1 MAGIY
6 LHIPFCKQRCTY
18 CDFHFSTNF
27 EKYRGKLIF
36 AMSNELFLRKK
47 EVLEEIDSIYFGGGT
62 PSLLHKNE
70 FTLLL
75 DTIFT
80 NFTVNPEAEIT
91 IEVNPD
97 DCSETKLKDWS
108 DLGVNRLSIG
118 LQSFKEGDLN
128 WMNRSHNA
136 KQGLDAVKNAR
147 IAGFQNVSIDLMYG
161 LPNLSK
167 EEWLLN
173 LSNAIELNPTHI
185 SAYCLTIEPKT
196 IIHNWVLKD
205 KFIPLNEE
213 YQNEQ
218 FLDMLYFLS
227 KEGYE
232 QYEISNFAKGGVYA
246 KHNTAYWEGK
256 PYLGVGPSAHSY
268 DKKSRRWNVSNNNTY
283 WKNVG
288 LNETWY
294 QEEVLSSEDK
304 WNELFL
310 TGLRTK
316 WGVLKEKTNEFGGL
330 KEEENK
336 LIFNYIKDGLI
347 IEMEA
352 AWLLSTKGKMQADGI
367 ASSLFRLNKKI
378 NN

>member
-1 MAGIY
+1 M
-6 LHIPFCKQRCTY
+6 CK
-18 CDFHFSTNF
+18 
-27 EKYRGKLIF
+27 
-36 AMSNELFLRKK
+36 ELVLRNK
-47 EVLEEIDSIYFGGGT
+47 EVSEEVDTIYFGGGT
-62 PSLLHKNE
+62 PSLLQKNE

-80 NFTVNPEAEIT
+80 NFIVNPHAEIT

-97 DCSETKLKDWS
+97 DCSETKLNDWFS
-108 DLGVNRLSIG
+108 LGINRLSIG

-136 KQGLDAVKNAR
+136 KQGIDAVQNAR
-147 IAGFQNVSIDLMYG
+147 SAGFENISIDLMYG

-167 EEWLLN
+167 EEWLIN
-173 LSNAIELNPTHI
+173 LKSAVALKPTHI

-196 IIHNWVLKD
+196 AVHSWVLNE
-205 KFIPLNEE
+205 KFIPLNED

-218 FLDMLYFLS
+218 FLDMIQGLS

-232 QYEISNFAKGGVYA
+232 QYEISNFAKEGVYA

-268 DKKSRRWNVSNNNTY
+268 TKRSRRWNVSNNTLY

-288 LNETWY
+288 LNDSWY
-294 QEEVLSSEDK
+294 QEEVLSEEDK

-316 WGVLKEKTNEFGGL
+316 WGVIKEKIEEFGGL
-330 KEEENK
+330 KKDEKE
-336 LIFNYIKDGLI
+336 LISNYIQVGLI
-347 IEMEA
+347 TETDM
-352 AWLLSTKGKMQADGI
+352 AWVLSLKGKVQADGI
-367 ASSLFRLNKKI
+367 ASSLFRLNKK
-378 NN
+378 N

>member
-1 MAGIY
+1 M
-6 LHIPFCKQRCTY
+6 CK
-18 CDFHFSTNF
+18 
-27 EKYRGKLIF
+27 
-36 AMSNELFLRKK
+36 ELVLRNK
-47 EVLEEIDSIYFGGGT
+47 EVSEEVDTIYFGGGT
-62 PSLLHKNE
+62 PSLLQKKE

-80 NFTVNPEAEIT
+80 NFIVNPHAEIT

-97 DCSETKLKDWS
+97 DCSETKLKDWF
-108 DLGVNRLSIG
+108 DLGINRLSIG
-118 LQSFKEGDLN
+118 LQSFKGGDLN

-136 KQGLDAVKNAR
+136 KQGIDAVKNAR
-147 IAGFQNVSIDLMYG
+147 SAGFENISIDLMYG

-173 LSNAIELNPTHI
+173 LTNAIELNPTHI

-196 IIHNWVLKD
+196 AVHSWVLNE
-205 KFIPLNEE
+205 KFIPLNED

-218 FLDMLYFLS
+218 FLDMIDFLS
-227 KEGYE
+227 QEGYE
-232 QYEISNFAKGGVYA
+232 QYEISNFAKEGVYA

-256 PYLGVGPSAHSY
+256 PYIGVGPSAHSY

-288 LNETWY
+288 LNDTWY
-294 QEEVLSSEDK
+294 QEEVLSEEDK

-316 WGVLKEKTNEFGGL
+316 WGVLKEKTIEFSGL

-347 IEMEA
+347 IETDTS
-352 AWLLSTKGKMQADGI
+352 WLLSTKGKMQADGI
-367 ASSLFRLNKKI
+367 ASSLFRLNKK
-378 NN
+378 N

>member
-1 MAGIY
+1 M
-6 LHIPFCKQRCTY
+6 CK
-18 CDFHFSTNF
+18 
-27 EKYRGKLIF
+27 
-36 AMSNELFLRKK
+36 ELVLRNK
-47 EVLEEIDSIYFGGGT
+47 EVSEEVDTIYFGGGT
-62 PSLLHKNE
+62 PSLLQKNE
-70 FTLLL
+70 FTLLF

-80 NFTVNPEAEIT
+80 NFIVNPQAEIT

-97 DCSETKLKDWS
+97 DCSETKLKDWI
-108 DLGVNRLSIG
+108 DLGINRLSIG
-118 LQSFKEGDLN
+118 LQSFKEGDLD

-136 KQGLDAVKNAR
+136 KQGIDAVENAR
-147 IAGFQNVSIDLMYG
+147 NAGFENISIDLMYG

-173 LSNAIELNPTHI
+173 LKNAIELKPTHI

-196 IIHNWVLKD
+196 TIHNWVLKD
-205 KFIPLNEE
+205 KFIPLNED

-218 FLDMLYFLS
+218 FLDMIDFLS
-227 KEGYE
+227 QEGYE
-232 QYEISNFAKGGVYA
+232 QYEISNFAKEGVYA

-288 LNETWY
+288 LNDTWY
-294 QEEVLSSEDK
+294 QEEVLSEEDR

-316 WGVLKEKTNEFGGL
+316 WGVLKEKTIEFGGL

-347 IEMEA
+347 IETDTS
-352 AWLLSTKGKMQADGI
+352 WLLSTKGKMQADGI
-367 ASSLFRLNKKI
+367 ASSLFRLNKK
-378 NN
+378 N

>member
-27 EKYRGKLIF
+27 EKYRNDLILS
-36 AMSNELFLRKK
+36 MCKELVLRNK
-47 EVLEEIDSIYFGGGT
+47 EVSEEVDTIYFGGGT
-62 PSLLHKNE
+62 PSLLQKKE
-70 FTLLL
+70 FKLLL
-75 DTIFT
+75 DIIFT
-80 NFTVNPEAEIT
+80 NFIVNPEAEIT

-97 DCSETKLKDWS
+97 DCSETKLKDWI
-108 DLGVNRLSIG
+108 DLGINRLSIG

-128 WMNRSHNA
+128 WMNRSHNSR
-136 KQGLDAVKNAR
+136 QGIDAVKNAR
-147 IAGFQNVSIDLMYG
+147 SAGFENISIDLMYG

-173 LSNAIELNPTHI
+173 LTNAIELNPTHI

-196 IIHNWVLKD
+196 AVHSWVLNE
-205 KFIPLNEE
+205 KFIPLNED

-218 FLDMLYFLS
+218 FLDMIDFLS
-227 KEGYE
+227 QEGYE
-232 QYEISNFAKGGVYA
+232 QYEISNFAKEGVYA

-288 LNETWY
+288 LNDTWY
-294 QEEVLSSEDK
+294 QEEVLSEEDR

-316 WGVLKEKTNEFGGL
+316 WGVLKEKTIEFGGL

-347 IEMEA
+347 IETNTS
-352 AWLLSTKGKMQADGI
+352 WLLSTKGKMQADGI
-367 ASSLFRLNKKI
+367 ASSFFRLNIK
-378 NN
+378 N

>member
-27 EKYRGKLIF
+27 EKYRNDLILS
-36 AMSNELFLRKK
+36 MCKELVLRNK
-47 EVLEEIDSIYFGGGT
+47 EVSEEVDTIYFGGGT
-62 PSLLHKNE
+62 PSLLQKKE

-75 DTIFT
+75 DIIFT
-80 NFTVNPEAEIT
+80 NFIVNPEAEIT

-97 DCSETKLKDWS
+97 DCSETKLKDWV
-108 DLGVNRLSIG
+108 DLGINRLSIG
-118 LQSFKEGDLN
+118 LQSFKEGDLD
-128 WMNRSHNA
+128 WMNRSHNSR
-136 KQGLDAVKNAR
+136 QGIDAVKNAR
-147 IAGFQNVSIDLMYG
+147 SAGFENISIDLMYG

-173 LSNAIELNPTHI
+173 LTNAIELKPTHI

-196 IIHNWVLKD
+196 AVHSWVLNE
-205 KFIPLNEE
+205 KFIPLNED

-218 FLDMLYFLS
+218 FLDMIDFLS
-227 KEGYE
+227 QEGYE
-232 QYEISNFAKGGVYA
+232 QYEISNFAKEGVYA

-288 LNETWY
+288 LNDTWY
-294 QEEVLSSEDK
+294 QEEVLSEEDR

-316 WGVLKEKTNEFGGL
+316 WGVLKEKTIEFGGL

-347 IEMEA
+347 IETNTS
-352 AWLLSTKGKMQADGI
+352 WLLSTKGKMQADGI
-367 ASSLFRLNKKI
+367 ASSLFRLNKK
-378 NN
+378 N

>member
-1 MAGIY
+1 MTGIY

-27 EKYRGKLIF
+27 EKYREKLIL

-97 DCSETKLKDWS
+97 DCTETKLKDWS
-108 DLGVNRLSIG
+108 DLGINRLSIG

-256 PYLGVGPSAHSY
+256 YYLGVGPSAHSY

-347 IEMEA
+347 IEMES

>member
-1 MAGIY
+1 M
-6 LHIPFCKQRCTY
+6 CK
-18 CDFHFSTNF
+18 
-27 EKYRGKLIF
+27 
-36 AMSNELFLRKK
+36 ELVLRNK
-47 EVLEEIDSIYFGGGT
+47 EVSEEVDTIYFGGGT
-62 PSLLHKNE
+62 PSLLQKKE
-70 FTLLL
+70 FKLLL
-75 DTIFT
+75 DIIFT
-80 NFTVNPEAEIT
+80 NFIVNPQAEIT

-97 DCSETKLKDWS
+97 DCSETKLKDWI
-108 DLGVNRLSIG
+108 DLGINRLSIG
-118 LQSFKEGDLN
+118 LQSFKEGDLD

-136 KQGLDAVKNAR
+136 KQGIDAVENAR
-147 IAGFQNVSIDLMYG
+147 NAGFENISIDLMYG

-173 LSNAIELNPTHI
+173 LKNAIELKPTHI

-196 IIHNWVLKD
+196 TIHNWVLKD
-205 KFIPLNEE
+205 KFIPLNED

-218 FLDMLYFLS
+218 FLDMIDFLS
-227 KEGYE
+227 QEGYE
-232 QYEISNFAKGGVYA
+232 QYEISNFAKEGVYA

-268 DKKSRRWNVSNNNTY
+268 DKKRRRWNVSNNNTY

-288 LNETWY
+288 LNDTWY
-294 QEEVLSSEDK
+294 QEEVLSEEDR

-316 WGVLKEKTNEFGGL
+316 WGVLKEKTIEFGGL

-347 IEMEA
+347 IETDTS
-352 AWLLSTKGKMQADGI
+352 WLLSTKGKMQADGI
-367 ASSLFRLNKKI
+367 ASSLFRLNKK
-378 NN
+378 N

>member
-1 MAGIY
+1 M
-6 LHIPFCKQRCTY
+6 CK
-18 CDFHFSTNF
+18 
-27 EKYRGKLIF
+27 
-36 AMSNELFLRKK
+36 ELVLRNK
-47 EVLEEIDSIYFGGGT
+47 EVSEEVDTIYFGGGT
-62 PSLLHKNE
+62 PSLLQKKE

-97 DCSETKLKDWS
+97 DCSKTKLNDWIN
-108 DLGVNRLSIG
+108 LGINRLSIG

-136 KQGLDAVKNAR
+136 KQGIEAVQNAR
-147 IAGFQNVSIDLMYG
+147 SAGFENISIDLMYG

-173 LSNAIELNPTHI
+173 LKSAVALKPTHI

-196 IIHNWVLKD
+196 AVHSWVLNE
-205 KFIPLNEE
+205 KFIPLNED

-218 FLDMLYFLS
+218 FLDMIDFLS
-227 KEGYE
+227 QEGYE
-232 QYEISNFAKGGVYA
+232 QYEISNFAKEGVYA

-256 PYLGVGPSAHSY
+256 LYLGVGPSAHSY

-288 LNETWY
+288 LNDTWY
-294 QEEVLSSEDK
+294 QEEVLSEEDR

-316 WGVLKEKTNEFGGL
+316 WGVLKEKTIEFGGL

-336 LIFNYIKDGLI
+336 LIFNYIKDNLI
-347 IEMEA
+347 IETDTS
-352 AWLLSTKGKMQADGI
+352 WLLSTKGKIQADGI
-367 ASSLFRLNKKI
+367 ASSLFRLNIK
-378 NN
+378 N

>member
-27 EKYRGKLIF
+27 EKYRNDLILS
-36 AMSNELFLRKK
+36 MCKELVLRNK
-47 EVLEEIDSIYFGGGT
+47 EVSEEVDTIYFGGGT
-62 PSLLHKNE
+62 PSLLQKNE

-75 DTIFT
+75 NTIFR
-80 NFTVNPEAEIT
+80 NFVVNPLAEIT

-97 DCSETKLKDWS
+97 DCSKTKLNDWIN
-108 DLGVNRLSIG
+108 LGINRLSIG

-136 KQGLDAVKNAR
+136 KQGIEAVQNAR
-147 IAGFQNVSIDLMYG
+147 SVGFENISIDLMYG

-167 EEWLLN
+167 EEWLIN
-173 LSNAIELNPTHI
+173 LKSAIALKPTHI

-196 IIHNWVLKD
+196 AVHSWVLNE
-205 KFIPLNEE
+205 KFIPLNED

-218 FLDMLYFLS
+218 FIDMIQGLS
-227 KEGYE
+227 QEGYE
-232 QYEISNFAKGGVYA
+232 QYEISNFAKKGDYA

-268 DKKSRRWNVSNNNTY
+268 TKRSRRWNVSNNTLY

-288 LNETWY
+288 LNDSWF
-294 QEEVLSSEDK
+294 QEEFLSEEDK

-316 WGVLKEKTNEFGGL
+316 WGVAKEKVLEFGGL
-330 KEEENK
+330 EKEEEE
-336 LIFNYIKDGLI
+336 LISTHIKVGLI
-347 IEMEA
+347 TETDTS
-352 AWLLSTKGKMQADGI
+352 WVLSLKGKMQADGI
-367 ASSLFRLNKKI
+367 ACSLFRLNKK
-378 NN
+378 N

>member
-1 MAGIY
+1 M
-6 LHIPFCKQRCTY
+6 CK
-18 CDFHFSTNF
+18 
-27 EKYRGKLIF
+27 
-36 AMSNELFLRKK
+36 ELVLRNK
-47 EVLEEIDSIYFGGGT
+47 EVSEEVDTIYFGGGT
-62 PSLLHKNE
+62 PSLLQKHE

-80 NFTVNPEAEIT
+80 NFTVNPLAEIT

-97 DCSETKLKDWS
+97 DCSKTKLNDWIN
-108 DLGVNRLSIG
+108 LGINRLSIG

-136 KQGLDAVKNAR
+136 KQGIEAVQNAR
-147 IAGFQNVSIDLMYG
+147 SAGFENISIDLMYG

-167 EEWLLN
+167 KEWLIN
-173 LSNAIELNPTHI
+173 LKSAVALKPTHI

-196 IIHNWVLKD
+196 AVHSWVLNV
-205 KFIPLNEE
+205 KFIPLNED

-218 FLDMLYFLS
+218 FLDIIDFLS
-227 KEGYE
+227 QEGYE
-232 QYEISNFAKGGVYA
+232 QYEISNFAKEGVYA

-268 DKKSRRWNVSNNNTY
+268 TKINRRWNVSNNSVY

-288 LNETWY
+288 LNDTWY
-294 QEEVLSSEDK
+294 EEEVLSEEDR

-316 WGVLKEKTNEFGGL
+316 WGVAIEKTLEFGGL

-347 IEMEA
+347 LETES

-367 ASSLFRLNKKI
+367 ASSLFRLNKK
-378 NN
+378 N

>member
-27 EKYRGKLIF
+27 EKYRNDLILS
-36 AMSNELFLRKK
+36 MCKELVLRNK
-47 EVLEEIDSIYFGGGT
+47 EVSEEVDTIYFGGGT
-62 PSLLHKNE
+62 PSLLQKNE
-70 FTLLL
+70 FTLLI

-80 NFTVNPEAEIT
+80 NFIVNPHAEIT

-97 DCSETKLKDWS
+97 DCSETKLKDWI
-108 DLGVNRLSIG
+108 DLGINRLSIG
-118 LQSFKEGDLN
+118 LQSFKEGDLD

-136 KQGLDAVKNAR
+136 KQGIDAVENAR
-147 IAGFQNVSIDLMYG
+147 NAGFENISIDLMYG

-173 LSNAIELNPTHI
+173 LKNAIELKPTHI

-196 IIHNWVLKD
+196 TIHNWVLKD
-205 KFIPLNEE
+205 KFIPLNED

-218 FLDMLYFLS
+218 FLDMIDFLS
-227 KEGYE
+227 QEGYE
-232 QYEISNFAKGGVYA
+232 QYEISNFAKEGVYA

-256 PYLGVGPSAHSY
+256 PYIGVGPSAHSY

-288 LNETWY
+288 LNDTWY
-294 QEEVLSSEDK
+294 QEEVLSEEDR

-316 WGVLKEKTNEFGGL
+316 WGVLKEKTIEFGGL

-347 IEMEA
+347 IETNTS
-352 AWLLSTKGKMQADGI
+352 WLLSTKGKMQADGI
-367 ASSLFRLNKKI
+367 ASSLFRLNKK
-378 NN
+378 N

>member
-1 MAGIY
+1 M
-6 LHIPFCKQRCTY
+6 
-18 CDFHFSTNF
+18 
-27 EKYRGKLIF
+27 
-36 AMSNELFLRKK
+36 
-47 EVLEEIDSIYFGGGT
+47 
-62 PSLLHKNE
+62 
-70 FTLLL
+70 
-75 DTIFT
+75 
-80 NFTVNPEAEIT
+80 
-91 IEVNPD
+91 
-97 DCSETKLKDWS
+97 
-108 DLGVNRLSIG
+108 SIG
-118 LQSFKEGDLN
+118 LQSFKEGDLD

-136 KQGLDAVKNAR
+136 KQGIDAVENAR
-147 IAGFQNVSIDLMYG
+147 NAGFENISIDLMYG

-173 LSNAIELNPTHI
+173 LKNAIELKPTHI

-196 IIHNWVLKD
+196 TIHNWVLKD
-205 KFIPLNEE
+205 KFIPLNED

-218 FLDMLYFLS
+218 FLDMIDFLS
-227 KEGYE
+227 QEGYE
-232 QYEISNFAKGGVYA
+232 QYEISNFAKEGVYA

-288 LNETWY
+288 LNDTWY
-294 QEEVLSSEDK
+294 QEEVLSEEDG

-316 WGVLKEKTNEFGGL
+316 WGVLKEKTIEFGGL

-347 IEMEA
+347 IETDTS
-352 AWLLSTKGKMQADGI
+352 WLLSTKGKMQADGI
-367 ASSLFRLNKKI
+367 ASSLFRLNKK
-378 NN
+378 N

>member
-27 EKYRGKLIF
+27 EKYRNDLILS
-36 AMSNELFLRKK
+36 MCKELILRNK
-47 EVLEEIDSIYFGGGT
+47 EVSEEVDTIYFGGGT
-62 PSLLHKNE
+62 PSLLQKNE
-70 FTLLL
+70 FTLLF

-80 NFTVNPEAEIT
+80 NFIVNPQAEIT

-97 DCSETKLKDWS
+97 DCSETKLKDWI
-108 DLGVNRLSIG
+108 DLGINRLSIG
-118 LQSFKEGDLN
+118 LQSFKEGDLD
-128 WMNRSHNA
+128 WMNRSHNSR
-136 KQGLDAVKNAR
+136 QGIDAVKNAR
-147 IAGFQNVSIDLMYG
+147 SAGFENISIDLMYG

-173 LSNAIELNPTHI
+173 LTNAIELKPTHI

-196 IIHNWVLKD
+196 AVHSWVLNE
-205 KFIPLNEE
+205 KFIPLNED

-218 FLDMLYFLS
+218 FLDMIDFLS
-227 KEGYE
+227 QEGYE
-232 QYEISNFAKGGVYA
+232 QYEISNFAKEGVYA

-288 LNETWY
+288 LNDTWY
-294 QEEVLSSEDK
+294 QEEVLSEEDR

-316 WGVLKEKTNEFGGL
+316 WGVLKEKTIEFGGL

-347 IEMEA
+347 IETNTS
-352 AWLLSTKGKMQADGI
+352 WLLSTKGEMQADGI
-367 ASSLFRLNKKI
+367 ASSLFRLNKK
-378 NN
+378 N

>member
-1 MAGIY
+1 M
-6 LHIPFCKQRCTY
+6 CK
-18 CDFHFSTNF
+18 
-27 EKYRGKLIF
+27 
-36 AMSNELFLRKK
+36 ELDLRNK
-47 EVLEEIDSIYFGGGT
+47 EVSEEVDTIYFGGGT
-62 PSLLHKNE
+62 PSLLQKNE

-80 NFTVNPEAEIT
+80 NFAVNPLAEIT

-97 DCSETKLKDWS
+97 DCSKTKLNDWIS
-108 DLGVNRLSIG
+108 LGINRLSIG

-136 KQGLDAVKNAR
+136 KQGVDAVQNAR
-147 IAGFQNVSIDLMYG
+147 SAGFENISLDLMYG

-167 EEWLLN
+167 EEWLIN
-173 LSNAIELNPTHI
+173 LKSAVALKPTHI

-196 IIHNWVLKD
+196 AVHSWVLNE
-205 KFIPLNEE
+205 KFIPLNED

-218 FLDMLYFLS
+218 FLDMIQSLS
-227 KEGYE
+227 EEGYE

-268 DKKSRRWNVSNNNTY
+268 TKISRRWNVSNNNLY

-288 LNETWY
+288 LNDSWY
-294 QEEVLSSEDK
+294 QEEVLSEEDK

-316 WGVLKEKTNEFGGL
+316 WGVTKEKTEEFGGL
-330 KEEENK
+330 KKDEKE
-336 LIFNYIKDGLI
+336 LISNYIQVGLI
-347 IEMEA
+347 TETDTS
-352 AWLLSTKGKMQADGI
+352 WVLSLKGKMQADGI
-367 ASSLFRLNKKI
+367 ASSLFRLNKK
-378 NN
+378 N

>member
-27 EKYRGKLIF
+27 EKYRNDLILS
-36 AMSNELFLRKK
+36 MCKELVLRNK
-47 EVLEEIDSIYFGGGT
+47 EVSEEVDTIYFGGGT
-62 PSLLHKNE
+62 PSLLQKKE

-97 DCSETKLKDWS
+97 DCSKTKLNDWIN
-108 DLGVNRLSIG
+108 LGINRLSIG

-136 KQGLDAVKNAR
+136 KQGIEAVQNAR
-147 IAGFQNVSIDLMYG
+147 SAGFENISIDLMYG

-173 LSNAIELNPTHI
+173 LKSAVALKPTHI

-196 IIHNWVLKD
+196 AVHSWVLNE
-205 KFIPLNEE
+205 KFIPLNED

-218 FLDMLYFLS
+218 FLDMIDFLS
-227 KEGYE
+227 QEGYE
-232 QYEISNFAKGGVYA
+232 QYEISNFAKEGVYA

-256 PYLGVGPSAHSY
+256 LYLGVGPSAHSY

-288 LNETWY
+288 LNDTWY
-294 QEEVLSSEDK
+294 QEEVLSEEDR

-316 WGVLKEKTNEFGGL
+316 WGVLKEKTIEFGGL

-336 LIFNYIKDGLI
+336 LIFNYIKDNLI
-347 IEMEA
+347 IETDTS
-352 AWLLSTKGKMQADGI
+352 WLLSTKGKIQADGI
-367 ASSLFRLNKKI
+367 ASSLFRLNIK
-378 NN
+378 N

>member
-27 EKYRGKLIF
+27 EKYRNDLILS
-36 AMSNELFLRKK
+36 MCKELVLRNK
-47 EVLEEIDSIYFGGGT
+47 EVSEEVDTIYFGGGT
-62 PSLLHKNE
+62 PSLLQKKE
-70 FTLLL
+70 FTLLI
-75 DTIFT
+75 DTVFT
-80 NFTVNPEAEIT
+80 NFIVNPHAEIT

-97 DCSETKLKDWS
+97 DCSETKLKDWI
-108 DLGVNRLSIG
+108 DLGINRLSIG

-136 KQGLDAVKNAR
+136 RQGIDAVKNAR
-147 IAGFQNVSIDLMYG
+147 SAGFENISIDLMYG

-173 LSNAIELNPTHI
+173 LTNAIELKPTHI

-196 IIHNWVLKD
+196 AVHSWVLNE
-205 KFIPLNEE
+205 KFIPLNED

-218 FLDMLYFLS
+218 FLDMIDFLS
-227 KEGYE
+227 QEGYE
-232 QYEISNFAKGGVYA
+232 QYEISNFAKEGVYA
-246 KHNTAYWEGK
+246 KHNNAYWEGK
-256 PYLGVGPSAHSY
+256 SYLGVGPSAHSY

-288 LNETWY
+288 LNDTWY
-294 QEEVLSSEDK
+294 QEEVLSEEDR

-316 WGVLKEKTNEFGGL
+316 WGVLKEKTIEFGGL

-336 LIFNYIKDGLI
+336 LIFNYIKDDLI
-347 IEMEA
+347 IETDTS
-352 AWLLSTKGKMQADGI
+352 WLLSTKGKMQADGI
-367 ASSLFRLNKKI
+367 ASSFFRLNIK
-378 NN
+378 N

>member
-1 MAGIY
+1 M
-6 LHIPFCKQRCTY
+6 CK
-18 CDFHFSTNF
+18 
-27 EKYRGKLIF
+27 
-36 AMSNELFLRKK
+36 ELVLRNK
-47 EVLEEIDSIYFGGGT
+47 EVSEEVDTIYFGGGT
-62 PSLLHKNE
+62 PSLLQKKE

-97 DCSETKLKDWS
+97 DCSKTKLKDWI
-108 DLGVNRLSIG
+108 DLEINRLSIG
-118 LQSFKEGDLN
+118 LQSFKEGDLD

-136 KQGLDAVKNAR
+136 KQGIDAVENAR
-147 IAGFQNVSIDLMYG
+147 NTGFENISIDLMYG

-173 LSNAIELNPTHI
+173 LKNAIELKPTHI

-196 IIHNWVLKD
+196 TIHNWVLKD
-205 KFIPLNEE
+205 KFIPLNED

-218 FLDMLYFLS
+218 FLDMIDFLS
-227 KEGYE
+227 QEGYE
-232 QYEISNFAKGGVYA
+232 QYEISNFAKEGVYA

-288 LNETWY
+288 LNDTWY
-294 QEEVLSSEDK
+294 QEEVLSEEDR

-316 WGVLKEKTNEFGGL
+316 WGVLKEKTIEFGSL

-336 LIFNYIKDGLI
+336 LIFNYIKDDLI
-347 IEMEA
+347 IETDTS
-352 AWLLSTKGKMQADGI
+352 WLLSTKGKMQADGI
-367 ASSLFRLNKKI
+367 ASSLFRLNIK
-378 NN
+378 N